1 MYLKQLNIHGFKS
14 FANRTHLEFPANLIG
29 IVGPNGSGKSNI
41 CDSIRWVL
49 GEQSSKALRGEKMDD
64 VIFGGTSS
72 NKPAEFAEVKLVFDN
87 RTKYFK
93 SDESE
98 LSIVRKIWR
107 TGDSDYII
115 NGETCRL
122 KDIREIIMDT
132 GLGRDAYSIIG
143 QGMVD
148 NIISSRGN
156 ERRNIIEEAAGI
168 VKYKAKKADALRRLA
183 DAQGNIDRVT
193 DLIVEL
199 DKQVLPLS
207 VQAQVAQRY
216 LSLKEQLET
225 KQKKKYIF
233 DFDRMK
239 KEIDSN
245 NSTILEHRRKHDEHT
260 AKINIFTADA
270 EAMKARLVTLGER
283 LSKIKQDSSG
293 IFGEQEAMLTA
304 ERELVAR
311 DSELTSNR
319 ENYVRNID
327 DAEERISEFDEANRK
342 LQKDI
347 DDHEAM
353 KAETELK
360 VKKVEE
366 DIYSITAKLSSS
378 EKHVESSQDS
388 TIELLNRLSSARNDQ
403 SQHETEHKHATGEA
417 ARLKFDIEKLKEK
430 KKDFESKFKKGGE
443 QAQSNDRSSKLE
455 KRLVEITEKM
465 ARYVS
470 EERALNQTIQNDSQE
485 LMTLKTQYNFHDQ
498 ARRNYERFNYGVKF
512 LMQERQ
518 KSPAALPGIHG
529 VVAELLTT
537 PPEFE
542 TAVEVALGGNMQG
555 IVVEHNRDT
564 ETCIAMLKKNN
575 AGRVTFF
582 PLNTIRPM
590 PPVVPPA
597 SLRGFKGIASTLVKF
612 DPKFKVIF
620 DYLLGG
626 VMIVDT
632 LQHAN
637 EFIAGNRFTGRIVTL
652 GGELL
657 TSSGSITG
665 GSLNKSP
672 MDSHLGATE
681 KQEQMRSKIVYL
693 DDKIKQA
700 QQKLEILRGHIESL
714 AREKEAAN
722 IELARLSA
730 QLETLKDSREDF
742 EAFMTNYDEEM
753 KALTDQNRAKEKE
766 AAELVKKIEAAK
778 KLVAEIEEKK
788 KAFDEASRK
797 TKDGFS
803 AERRQR
809 EELTAQY
816 TALKVNAA
824 EFITKL
830 NNYRKSVI
838 ANDEEIKKLRDRLD
852 RSRSELEKL
861 DVAYR
866 ENRSKLDEAQ
876 KKLEEIK
883 SRTGS
888 FQAEVTAIEQEQ
900 ESLQSQIRIKENLV
914 NSRGRQA
921 QEALAKI
928 HQIEVDLASQQT
940 QLSNILTRL
949 EMDYRIREEEF
960 GPYREENMNY
970 EQNDAEIAELARAI
984 EMLGMVNLS
993 AIEDHKNLMNRINEL
1008 KTQKD
1013 DLLLARD
1020 DIFKIIEEIDAKST
1034 KLFMQ
1039 TFNEINEHVGEIFQI
1054 LFDGGSAKLVLENP
1068 EKPLECNI
1076 DIKAQPPGK
1085 RLQSI
1090 MLMSGGEKALTALSL
1105 LFSILRVKPSPFC
1118 ILDEVEAALDEV
1130 NVLRFVKMLNKFA
1143 EKTQFLIIT
1152 HNKQTMQHLDV
1163 LFGVTMEEKG
1173 ISKIIS
1179 VKLEEAFDIV
1189 DSDEKNKV
1197 PAMAAAATS

>member
-1 MYLKQLNIHGFKS
+1 VYLKQLNIHGFKS
-14 FANRTHLEFPANLIG
+14 FASRTCLEFPAKLIG

-72 NKPAEFAEVKLVFDN
+72 SKPAEFAEVKLVFDN
-87 RTKYFK
+87 KAKYFK
-93 SDESE
+93 SEENE
-98 LSIVRKIWR
+98 LSLVRKIWR
-107 TGDSDYII
+107 SGDSDYII
-115 NGETCRL
+115 NGESCRL

-168 VKYKAKKADALRRLA
+168 VKYKAKKADALRKLA
-183 DAQGNIDRVT
+183 DTQGNIDRLS
-193 DLIVEL
+193 DLITEL

-225 KQKKKYIF
+225 KHKKKYIF
-233 DFDRMK
+233 DFDRMHR
-239 KEIDSN
+239 EIDSN
-245 NSTILEHRRKHDEHT
+245 RSTILEHKRKHDEHMN
-260 AKINIFTADA
+260 KINIFTADA
-270 EAMKARLVTLGER
+270 EAMKAKLITLGER
-283 LSKIKQDSSG
+283 LTQIKQDSSG
-293 IFGEQEAMLTA
+293 FFTEQETMLSI
-304 ERELVAR
+304 ERELVAK

-319 ENYVRNID
+319 ENYVKNID
-327 DAEERISEFDEANRK
+327 DAEDRIA
-342 LQKDI
+342 
-347 DDHEAM
+347 DHEDAN
-353 KAETELK
+353 KILQRDINEHETQKSETELK
-360 VKKVEE
+360 IKKVEE
-366 DIYSITAKLSSS
+366 DIYNITVKLSSS
-378 EKHVESSQDS
+378 EKQVDSSQDS
-388 TIELLNRLSSARNDQ
+388 TIELLNKLGGAKNNQ
-403 SQHETEHKHATGEA
+403 NQYETEHKHATGEA
-417 ARLKFDIEKLKEK
+417 ARIKFDIEKLKEK
-430 KKDFESKFKKGGE
+430 KKDFESKFRKGGE
-443 QAQSNDRSSKLE
+443 QAQSRDRSTKLE
-455 KRLVEITEKM
+455 KRLGEIAEKM
-465 ARYVS
+465 AKYIN
-470 EERALNQTIQNDSQE
+470 EERDLNKTIQNDSQE
-485 LMTLKTQYNFHDQ
+485 LMSLRTQYNFNDN
-498 ARRNYERFNYGVKF
+498 ARKNYERFNYGVKF

-518 KSPAALPGIHG
+518 KSPASLPGIHG

-542 TAVEVALGGNMQG
+542 TAVEVALGGQLQS
-555 IVVEHNRDT
+555 IVVDHNKDT
-564 ETCIAMLKKNN
+564 ENCIAMLKKNN
-575 AGRVTFF
+575 AGRVTFL
-582 PLNTIRPM
+582 PLNTIRSM

-597 SLRGFKGIASTLVKF
+597 TLKGFQGIASSLVKF
-612 DPKFKVIF
+612 DPKFKIIF
-620 DYLLGG
+620 EYLLGG

-637 EFIAGNRFTGRIVTL
+637 EFIINNRFSGRIVTL
-652 GGELL
+652 GGELIN
-657 TSSGSITG
+657 SSGAITG

-681 KQEQMRSKIVYL
+681 KQEQMRSKMVYL
-693 DDKIKQA
+693 DDKIKQT

-714 AREKEAAN
+714 AREKEASN

-730 QLETLKDSREDF
+730 QLENLQGSHDDF
-742 EAFMTNYDEEM
+742 EAFMANYDEEM
-753 KALTDQNRAKEKE
+753 KAMIEQNKAKEKE
-766 AAELVKKIEAAK
+766 AGELVKKIDVAK
-778 KLVAEIEEKK
+778 KLVAELEEKK

-803 AERRQR
+803 AERMQR
-809 EELTAQY
+809 EELMAQH
-816 TALKVNAA
+816 TSLKVSAA
-824 EFITKL
+824 EFTTKL
-830 NNYRKSVI
+830 NNFRKSMLE
-838 ANDEEIKKLRDRLD
+838 NEKEIKKLRERLAT
-852 RSRSELEKL
+852 SRTELDKL

-866 ENRSKLDEAQ
+866 ENKAKLDDAQ

-883 SRTGS
+883 SRTSS
-888 FQAEVTAIEQEQ
+888 FQTEVDGITQEQ

-914 NSRGRQA
+914 NSRSKQA
-921 QEALAKI
+921 REALEKI
-928 HQIEVDLASQQT
+928 HQIEVELSSQET
-940 QLSNILTRL
+940 QLNNILTRL
-949 EMDYRIREEEF
+949 EMDYKIRVEEF
-960 GPYREENMNY
+960 APYREENMNY
-970 EQNDAEIAELARAI
+970 EQNDAEIAELARSI

-993 AIEDHKNLMNRINEL
+993 AIEDHKSLMGRINEL

-1013 DLLLARD
+1013 DLLSARD

-1039 TFNEINEHVGEIFQI
+1039 TFTQINQHVSEIFQI

-1090 MLMSGGEKALTALSL
+1090 MLMSGGEKAMTALSL

-1130 NVLRFVKMLNKFA
+1130 NVLRFVKMLNKFT
-1143 EKTQFLIIT
+1143 EKTQFLVIT
-1152 HNKQTMQHLDV
+1152 HNKQTMQHLDI
-1163 LFGVTMEEKG
+1163 LYGVTMEEKG

-1189 DSDEKNKV
+1189 DRDEKKV
-1197 PAMAAAATS
+1197 PALTAAAG